1 MRKILLII
9 ALGALATAAQAQT
22 AGGIKVDKPFSRA
35 TPASAK
41 VGGGYLTITN
51 SGSAEDKL
59 VSATS
64 AASGSV
70 EIHEMATKDG
80 VMTMRPVT
88 SGLPIPAGKSVA
100 LAPGGFHLMLMNL
113 KAPLKAGDKVPVT
126 LTFEK
131 AGKLDV
137 MLDVQTMGGTSPAA
151 QGGHS
156 GHKM

>member
-1 MRKILLII
+1 MKMPFSLALLACIV
-9 ALGALATAAQAQT
+9 LAAPLHAQT
-22 AGGIKVDKPFSRA
+22 AGSIKVEKPFSRA

-51 SGSAEDKL
+51 TGTAEDKL
-59 VSATS
+59 VAASS
-64 AASGSV
+64 VASGSV

-80 VMTMRPVT
+80 VMTMRPLT
-88 SGLPIPAGKSVA
+88 NGLAIPGGKSVA
-100 LAPGGFHLMLMNL
+100 LAPGGYHLMLMNL

-137 MLDVQTMGGTSPAA
+137 MLDVQAMGGAS